1 MGRVFQG
8 AFLVLCLVSC
18 SGEEVEMSVNLT
30 PIVTFAGQQGGSI
43 ESTDFRKHRTLV
55 VSDNSCTFK
64 SCNLFYRAGTQD
76 RVEFTLTSAIL
87 KGIPA
92 VVVNSASPTNTYTFA
107 NIKLTCGENNQVVK
121 VARMVFTIK

>member
-1 MGRVFQG
+1 MMGRVLQG

-18 SGEEVEMSVNLT
+18 GGEVEPSIDFM

-43 ESTDFRKHRTLV
+43 ESTDFKKHRTLV

-107 NIKLTCGENNQVVK
+107 NIKLTCGENSQVVK